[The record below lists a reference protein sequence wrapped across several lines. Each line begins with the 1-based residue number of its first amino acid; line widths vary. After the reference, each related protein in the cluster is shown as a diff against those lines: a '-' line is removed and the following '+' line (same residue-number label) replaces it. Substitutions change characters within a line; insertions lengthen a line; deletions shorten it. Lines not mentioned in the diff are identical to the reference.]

1 MLYFQSNSCDY
12 TIGKT
17 FLSFMILPS
26 FDHTIKWRA
35 KHFRVMEETTL
46 DSTILNTP
54 VKMICTAKVVVAL
67 KVRFFKAF
75 MAFFPSIFRRN
86 KKAYILPC
94 KDSRM
99 ICHLFSWNNIVKLLF
114 FIYMCKML
122 K

>member
-46 DSTILNTP
+46 DTTILNTP
-54 VKMICTAKVVVAL
+54 VKMICTAEVVCGGF

-75 MAFFPSIFRRN
+75 MAFFQAFSDAIKKRIFYPA
-86 KKAYILPC
+86 KILE
-94 KDSRM
+94 
-99 ICHLFSWNNIVKLLF
+99 
-114 FIYMCKML
+114 
-122 K
+122 

>member
-1 MLYFQSNSCDY
+1 MSMLYFQSNSSDY

-46 DSTILNTP
+46 DTTILNTP
-54 VKMICTAKVVVAL
+54 VKMICTAEVVVAL

-75 MAFFPSIFRRN
+75 MAFFQTFFRRN
-86 KKAYILPC
+86 KKTRIFYPAKIPNDLSPI
-94 KDSRM
+94 S
-99 ICHLFSWNNIVKLLF
+99 FQ
-114 FIYMCKML
+114 
-122 K
+122 